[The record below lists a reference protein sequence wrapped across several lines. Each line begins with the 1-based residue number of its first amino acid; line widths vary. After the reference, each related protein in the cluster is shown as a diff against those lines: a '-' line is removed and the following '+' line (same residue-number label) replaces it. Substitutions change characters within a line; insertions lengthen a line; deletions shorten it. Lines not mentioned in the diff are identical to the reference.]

1 VIRTDDFPLLED
13 GELDVNDV
21 TLLGGLRAIRD
32 NLRSGGQIGSSQTID
47 DAIAEIDR
55 LRDRVDQ
62 LTGHL
67 DWIGWSSDGVE
78 KAKAEIQRLRSECAL
93 YLQERQAIRDLF
105 PACLDEYGPTLLEAV
120 KLFIE
125 KEDAK

>member
-125 KEDAK
+125 KEVAK